1 MSWFSEYVGD
11 PVKALIAKAAAG
23 VDAELKVLAGQA
35 AAALPAAPI
44 SASAETAF
52 ETAIQTGMDAVITD
66 AVGQIPAVGAVL
78 APEAVAAG
86 NAAIDYAVVKG
97 VAALNALAATAKAQ
111 LTAFAKASE
120 DRAAFSQSPATG
132 VASGGVA

>member
-11 PVKALIAKAAAG
+11 PLKALVAKAAASL
-23 VDAELKVLAGQA
+23 DADLKALAGRVA
-35 AAALPAAPI
+35 ATLPPAPI

-66 AVGQIPAVGAVL
+66 AVGEIPVAGALL

-86 NAAIDYAVVKG
+86 NAAIDYAVAKG
-97 VAALNALAATAKAQ
+97 TAALNALAATAKAQ
-111 LTAFAKASE
+111 LV
-120 DRAAFSQSPATG
+120 AFSQPPAPASG
-132 VASGGVA
+132 VSSGGVG